1 MEDIKTFISQEETP
15 EEETPKEG
23 EEEKK
28 EGDAETSTE

>member
-1 MEDIKTFISQEETP
+1 MEDIKTFVSEEETP

-28 EGDAETSTE
+28 EEGETSTE